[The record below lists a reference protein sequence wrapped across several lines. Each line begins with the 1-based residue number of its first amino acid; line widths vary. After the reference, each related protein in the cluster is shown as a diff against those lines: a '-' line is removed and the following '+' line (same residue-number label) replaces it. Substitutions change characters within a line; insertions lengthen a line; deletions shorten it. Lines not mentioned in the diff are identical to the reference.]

1 MIAYFTRHPTAANLL
16 MIVLMFLGLTAIPK
30 LKRETLP
37 DITPNQLLV
46 SAIYPGASAEE
57 IEKAVVTKIE
67 EAIDGVEF
75 VKETVSDCRE
85 GVGSV
90 TVEMATGGNTIVFK
104 DEIAT
109 AVKAINDFPASVET
123 PIISQIAVTDRV
135 LSVLVTGDLSTVD
148 LQTHCEDIKRRLI
161 QIPDV
166 DLVDVKGFSERQIRV
181 ELSNDATRRF
191 GLTIKNVADLIRA
204 QNSDLPV
211 GGLKTDQRELLLKF
225 AGERRTLSDLKELV
239 VVGNEAGSEILL
251 GEIATVTESFA
262 AEEQKTMLNGTRAGV
277 LVVRK
282 SKADDVISVA
292 DAVREF
298 VEQEEERYPMIALTI
313 SGDSSSL
320 VRDRLFLLLKNGGQG
335 FVLVFLTLWLFFN
348 WRLSFWVAA
357 SLPVSFLGA
366 LFFMP
371 LLGLSINMFTL
382 LGMLLALGILMD
394 DGIVIAENVAA
405 HRARG
410 ATAMQAAID
419 GVSEVAAGVF
429 SSFITTVCV
438 LGPLAFIS
446 GRIGEVLGVIPVML
460 IVVLSVSLI
469 EAFFILPAHLGH
481 AFEYADANR
490 SNHWRQ
496 RTDSMFEF
504 VRDRVFGSVV
514 DAAVRNR
521 YLTLGL
527 AAGVLLATMG
537 LLASGTL
544 KFLPFP
550 QVEGDTVVARVVLPA
565 GTPLKRTEAV
575 MQTIA
580 AGLDRVNS
588 KLQPAQPGN
597 QTLVRNRTSEY
608 GINTEAFESGPHV
621 ATMTVEL
628 LTVEQRT
635 VRIDDVIAAWRQEV
649 GSLADVISLTISADS
664 FGPAGRPIELRLKG
678 SDLKKLKLASTE
690 TRAWFGQFKGVRNMT
705 DDLRRGKP
713 EVQFQLAGG
722 ATGLGLTTSSL
733 SDQVRSGFQ
742 GVDIGEVQFG
752 NEPRTINVRLRSHE
766 RDSLSDL
773 DGFPISLPDGNLV
786 PLATVTDHQSTRG
799 WSRISRVN
807 RSRAV
812 TVFGDVDSRIISGS
826 ALVSRFRKEQADS
839 IRDRFPG
846 VQFDF
851 GGETKE
857 SRTTAVSLLTGAAIG
872 LVGVFVLLSFQFRN
886 YFEPLVVMAA
896 VPLALIGVLWGHVIV
911 GIDMTMPSAL
921 GFASLAGIVV
931 NDSILLVLFLKE
943 RRLQNQ
949 DILTAATSA
958 SRERFRAI
966 VLTSLTTVAGL
977 LPLIFETNLQAQ
989 VLIPM
994 AVSIAFGIM
1003 TSTVLVL
1010 LVVPSI
1016 YAVLADLR
1024 LVSNVAATDPRTE

>member
-1 MIAYFTRHPTAANLL
+1 MIVYFTRHPTAANLL
-16 MIVLMFLGLTAIPK
+16 MITLLFLGLTAIPK

-37 DITPNQLLV
+37 DITPNQLRV
-46 SAIYPGASAEE
+46 SAVYPGASAEAV
-57 IEKAVVTKIE
+57 EKAVVTRIE
-67 EAIDGVEF
+67 EAIDGIEF
-75 VKETVSDCRE
+75 VKEIISDCRE
-85 GVGSV
+85 GIGAV
-90 TVEMATGGNTIVFK
+90 TVEMATGGNSIVFK

-109 AVKAINDFPASVET
+109 AVKAINDFPTSVET
-123 PIISQIAVTDRV
+123 PIVSQIAVTDRV
-135 LSVLVTGDLSTVD
+135 LTILVTGDLSTGD
-148 LQTHCEDIKRRLI
+148 LKTHCESIKRRLV
-161 QIPDV
+161 QIPEV
-166 DLVDVKGFSERQIRV
+166 DLVDVRGFSERQIRV
-181 ELSNDATRRF
+181 ELSIEAIRRF
-191 GLTIKNVADLIRA
+191 GLTVKQVADLVRG
-204 QNSDLPV
+204 QNSDSPA
-211 GGLKTDQRELLLKF
+211 GGLDSDQRELLLRF
-225 AGERRTLSDLKELV
+225 ADERRTLNDLKQLV
-239 VVGNEAGSEILL
+239 VLGNAYGSEVLL
-251 GEIATVTESFA
+251 GDITTVTESFS
-262 AEEQKTMLNGTRAGV
+262 AEEQKTLLNGQRAGV

-282 SKADDVISVA
+282 SKADDIIRIA
-292 DAVREF
+292 DAVRRF
-298 VEQEEERYPMIALTI
+298 VQQEQERYPMIALTI

-320 VRDRLFLLLKNGGQG
+320 VQDRLALLLKNGGQG
-335 FVLVFLTLWLFFN
+335 FVLVFATLWLFFN

-366 LFFMP
+366 IFFMP

-405 HRARG
+405 HRSRG
-410 ATAMQAAID
+410 ATALQAAID

-460 IVVLSVSLI
+460 IFVLSISLI

-481 AFEYADANR
+481 ALEHGGISKSNRWRRRIDAA
-490 SNHWRQ
+490 
-496 RTDSMFEF
+496 FEF
-504 VRDRVFGSVV
+504 LRERVFGTLV
-514 DAAVRNR
+514 DAAVSHR

-527 AAGVLLATMG
+527 TVGTLLATMG

-565 GTPLKRTEAV
+565 GTPLERTESV
-575 MQTIA
+575 MLA
-580 AGLDRVNS
+580 LSNGLDRVNS
-588 KLQPAQPGN
+588 KLQPAQPGS
-597 QTLVRNRTSEY
+597 QPLVLNRTLEY

-628 LTVEQRT
+628 LTVDQRT
-635 VRIDDVIAAWRQEV
+635 ARIDDVIAAWKQEV
-649 GSLADVISLTISADS
+649 GSLADVMLLTISADS

-678 SDLKKLKLASTE
+678 NELAELKLASAE
-690 TRAWFGQFKGVRNMT
+690 TLAWFSQFKGVRNLS
-705 DDLRRGKP
+705 DDLRQGKP
-713 EVQFQLAGG
+713 EVQFRLATG
-722 ATGLGLTTSSL
+722 ATALGLTTSSVAE
-733 SDQVRSGFQ
+733 QVRAGFQ
-742 GVDIGEVQFG
+742 GVDIGEVQLSG
-752 NEPRTINVRLRSHE
+752 ESRTINVSLKLLD
-766 RDSLSDL
+766 RDGLSDL
-773 DGFPISLPDGNLV
+773 DSFPISLADGRLV
-786 PLATVTDHQSTRG
+786 PLATVADQQPTRG
-799 WSRISRVN
+799 WSRISRAD

-812 TVFGDVDSRIISGS
+812 TVFGDVDSRITSGS
-826 ALVSRFRKEQADS
+826 ALVARFRIEQADALL
-839 IRDRFPG
+839 DRFPG

-857 SRTTAVSLLTGAAIG
+857 SRTTVVSLLTGAAIG
-872 LVGVFVLLSFQFRN
+872 LVGVFVLLSFQFRS

-896 VPLALIGVLWGHVIV
+896 IPFALVGVLWGHVIV

-921 GFASLAGIVV
+921 GFASLGGIVV

-943 RRLQNQ
+943 QRLHNT
-949 DILTAATSA
+949 DILSAATSA

-977 LPLIFETNLQAQ
+977 LPLIFETSLQAQ

-1010 LVVPSI
+1010 LVVPSL
-1016 YAVLADLR
+1016 YAILADFG
-1024 LVSNVAATDPRTE
+1024 LVSNEVDVSG

>member
-46 SAIYPGASAEE
+46 SAVYPGASAEE
-57 IEKAVVTKIE
+57 VEKAVVIKLE

-75 VKETVSDCRE
+75 VKETISDCRE
-85 GVGSV
+85 GIGTV
-90 TVEMATGGNTIVFK
+90 TVEMATGGNTIEFN
-104 DEIAT
+104 DEVST

-123 PIISQIAVTDRV
+123 PIVSQIAVTDRV
-135 LSVLVTGDLSTVD
+135 LSVLVTVDLSTGD
-148 LQTHCEDIKRRLI
+148 LKTHCEEIKRRLV
-161 QIPDV
+161 QIPEV
-166 DLVDVKGFSERQIRV
+166 DLVEVRGFSERQIHV
-181 ELSNDATRRF
+181 ELSSDATRRI
-191 GLTIKNVADLIRA
+191 GLTIKMVADLIRA
-204 QNSDLPV
+204 QNSDLPA
-211 GGLKTDQRELLLKF
+211 GGLETDQRDLLLKF
-225 AGERRTLSDLKELV
+225 ADERRTLDDLKELV
-239 VVGNEAGSEILL
+239 VVGNDGGSEILL
-251 GEIATVTESFA
+251 GDIATVTQSFS
-262 AEEQKTMLNGTRAGV
+262 AEEQKTLLNGKRAGV

-282 SKADDVISVA
+282 SKADDIIRVA
-292 DAVREF
+292 NAVRQF

-394 DGIVIAENVAA
+394 DGIVIAENIAA

-429 SSFITTVCV
+429 SSFVTTVCV

-460 IVVLSVSLI
+460 VVVLSVSLL
-469 EAFFILPAHLGH
+469 EAFFILPSHLGH
-481 AFEYADANR
+481 ALDHADVNTLNR
-490 SNHWRQ
+490 WR
-496 RTDSMFEF
+496 RGTDSAFEF
-504 VRDRVFGSVV
+504 VRERIFGTLV
-514 DAAVRNR
+514 DAAVRYR

-527 AAGVLLATMG
+527 AVGVLVATMG

-550 QVEGDTVVARVVLPA
+550 QVEGDIVVARVVLPA

-575 MQTIA
+575 MRSVD

-588 KLQPAQPGN
+588 KLQPAQPGS
-597 QTLVRNRTSEY
+597 QSLVRNRTLEY

-628 LTVEQRT
+628 LTVDKRT
-635 VRIDDVIAAWRQEV
+635 SRIDDVIAAWKQEV
-649 GSLADVISLTISADS
+649 GSLADVMSLTISADS

-678 SDLKKLKLASTE
+678 NDLKQLKLASTE
-690 TRAWFGQFKGVRNMT
+690 ALAWFRQFKGVRNMA
-705 DDLRRGKP
+705 DDLRQGKP

-722 ATGLGLTTSSL
+722 ATGLGLTTSSVA
-733 SDQVRSGFQ
+733 DQVRAGFQ

-752 NEPRTINVRLRSHE
+752 NESRTINVSLASCE
-766 RDSLSDL
+766 SESLSDL
-773 DGFPISLPDGNLV
+773 AGFPISLTDGKLV
-786 PLATVTDHQSTRG
+786 PLATVADHKSTRG

-826 ALVSRFRKEQADS
+826 ALVARFRKEQVDS
-839 IRDRFPG
+839 MGVRFPA

-886 YFEPLVVMAA
+886 YFEPFVVMAA
-896 VPLALIGVLWGHVIV
+896 IPLALIGVLWGHVIV

-943 RRLQNQ
+943 RRLQDQ
-949 DILTAATSA
+949 DVLTAAVSA

-1024 LVSNVAATDPRTE
+1024 LVSNIAAAGPRTK

>member
-16 MIVLMFLGLTAIPK
+16 MIVLLFLGLTAIPK

-37 DITPNQLLV
+37 DITPNQLRV
-46 SAIYPGASAEE
+46 SAVYPGASAEE
-57 IEKAVVTKIE
+57 IEKGVVTKVE
-67 EAIDGVEF
+67 EAIDGIEF
-75 VKETVSDCRE
+75 VKEIVSDCRE
-85 GVGSV
+85 GSGSV
-90 TVEMATGGNTIVFK
+90 TVEMASGGNSIVFK
-104 DEIAT
+104 DEVAT

-123 PIISQIAVTDRV
+123 PIVSQIAVTDRV
-135 LSVLVTGDLSTVD
+135 LSILVTGDLSTGD
-148 LQTHCEDIKRRLI
+148 LKTHCEAIKRRLI
-161 QIPDV
+161 QVPDV
-166 DLVDVKGFSERQIRV
+166 DLVDVSGFSERQIRI
-181 ELSNDATRRF
+181 ELSSEATRRF
-191 GLTIKNVADLIRA
+191 GLTVKQVADIIRA
-204 QNSDLPV
+204 QNSDSPAGRLES
-211 GGLKTDQRELLLKF
+211 DQRELLLKF
-225 AGERRTLSDLKELV
+225 SDERRTLNDLKQLV
-239 VVGNEAGSEILL
+239 VLGNEFGSEILL
-251 GEIATVTESFA
+251 GDIATVTESFS
-262 AEEQKTMLNGTRAGV
+262 AEEQKTMFNGERAGV

-282 SKADDVISVA
+282 SKADDIIRVA
-292 DAVREF
+292 DAVQQF
-298 VEQEEERYPMIALTI
+298 VEQEQERYPMIDLTI

-320 VRDRLFLLLKNGGQG
+320 VQDRLYLLLKNGGQG
-335 FVLVFLTLWLFFN
+335 FALVFVTLWLFFN

-366 LFFMP
+366 VFFMP

-394 DGIVIAENVAA
+394 DGIVIAENIAA

-410 ATAMQAAID
+410 ATAMQAAVD
-419 GVSEVAAGVF
+419 GVSEVSAGVF

-481 AFEYADANR
+481 ALDHPDVNKPNR
-490 SNHWRQ
+490 WRQ
-496 RTDSMFEF
+496 RTDSVFEF
-504 VRDRVFGSVV
+504 VREEVFGRLV
-514 DAAVRNR
+514 DAAVGYR

-527 AAGVLLATMG
+527 AVGILLATLG

-544 KFLPFP
+544 KFQPFP
-550 QVEGDTVVARVVLPA
+550 QVEGDIVVARVVLPA
-565 GTPLKRTEAV
+565 GTPLDRTETV
-575 MQTIA
+575 MQSIS
-580 AGLDRVNS
+580 AGLDRVNA
-588 KLQPAQPGN
+588 KLHPDQPGN
-597 QTLVRNRTSEY
+597 QSLVRNRTLEY

-628 LTVEQRT
+628 LTVDQRT
-635 VRIDDVIAAWRQEV
+635 SRIDDVIAAWKQEV
-649 GSLADVISLTISADS
+649 GSLADVMLLTISADS
-664 FGPAGRPIELRLKG
+664 FGPAGRPIELRLKC
-678 SDLKKLKLASTE
+678 SDLTQLKLASAE
-690 TRAWFGQFKGVRNMT
+690 TLAWFAQFNGVRNLS
-705 DDLRRGKP
+705 DDLRQGKP
-713 EVQFQLAGG
+713 EVQFRL
-722 ATGLGLTTSSL
+722 ATGASALGLTTSSVAE
-733 SDQVRSGFQ
+733 QVRAGFQ

-752 NEPRTINVRLRSHE
+752 NETRTINVGLRSPD
-766 RDSLSDL
+766 RDGLSDL
-773 DGFPISLPDGNLV
+773 DGFPISLADGKLV
-786 PLATVTDHQSTRG
+786 PLATVADQQSTRG
-799 WSRISRVN
+799 WSRISRVD
-807 RSRAV
+807 RSRAA

-826 ALVSRFRKEQADS
+826 ALVSRFRKEQHDS
-839 IRDRFPG
+839 ICDQFPG

-857 SRTTAVSLLTGAAIG
+857 SRTTVVSLLTGAAIG
-872 LVGVFVLLSFQFRN
+872 LVGVFVLLSFQFRS

-896 VPLALIGVLWGHVIV
+896 IPLALIGVLWGHVIV

-943 RRLQNQ
+943 RRLQNM
-949 DILTAATSA
+949 DILAAATSA

-977 LPLIFETNLQAQ
+977 LPLVFETSLQAQ

-1003 TSTVLVL
+1003 TSTALVL

-1024 LVSNVAATDPRTE
+1024 LVSNSI